1 VGIAIIFLVVSYLLS
16 LLSFYLYTK
25 LSQILQPVE
34 KGFWGFA
41 IIGLIAGLIAVL
53 VSFLNKRLIPT
64 IVISFGV
71 DCLVDSVIL
80 YSKLGTQVIQ
90 YLPGLL
96 ISMSSVIVSW
106 HFLKRKPWLPKNS
119 TQGTKE
125 QFNSKYALAR
135 KLFKNP
141 NKITLEA
148 LKEVSGAL
156 QGINP
161 KIDALLKEADSFSR
175 ALSGDVLGF
184 IVAHIRTEKEEDEEK
199 KEKVLFF
206 IDLVNDIWE
215 EVNAAYVRLNAGNSG
230 NYADHPVRQL
240 GNSMIASSGPSGF
253 ATISMAIVVATSVAA
268 TNTADIG
275 SMLPKNDFLAPETQN
290 SQEVNVPTQT
300 ETPKNSPTDIPKT
313 VPILTYSAVE
323 KTIFVS
329 ALEEGITYTAGSTG
343 TYRFT
348 ITGGAYMAD
357 PAKGWEAKVMIYKN
371 RPIDWS
377 GPNGTHT
384 NWNYLVGYPDVK
396 STREEAEQLGKGQHL
411 DIFLDKDEYL
421 IFIVFDSKDDFV
433 NNSGGIYVQVQK
445 GAVTT
450 QTVSPALAAPAIQ
463 VDSGW
468 AHFWR
473 SFNGPPGPDTTST
486 IDYSGMAM
494 YVTVHNNGTA
504 GDRIIGGASSY
515 CTSITFDDISIYGPD
530 GTISGIDVPAKSTVV
545 MDFMKASRIICNG
558 TKEGLKQG
566 DRITMSLI
574 FEKFGQV
581 PAWVEIRET
590 PE

>member
-1 VGIAIIFLVVSYLLS
+1 
-16 LLSFYLYTK
+16 
-25 LSQILQPVE
+25 
-34 KGFWGFA
+34 
-41 IIGLIAGLIAVL
+41 
-53 VSFLNKRLIPT
+53 
-64 IVISFGV
+64 
-71 DCLVDSVIL
+71 
-80 YSKLGTQVIQ
+80 
-90 YLPGLL
+90 
-96 ISMSSVIVSW
+96 
-106 HFLKRKPWLPKNS
+106 
-119 TQGTKE
+119 
-125 QFNSKYALAR
+125 
-135 KLFKNP
+135 
-141 NKITLEA
+141 
-148 LKEVSGAL
+148 
-156 QGINP
+156 
-161 KIDALLKEADSFSR
+161 
-175 ALSGDVLGF
+175 
-184 IVAHIRTEKEEDEEK
+184 
-199 KEKVLFF
+199 
-206 IDLVNDIWE
+206 
-215 EVNAAYVRLNAGNSG
+215 
-230 NYADHPVRQL
+230 
-240 GNSMIASSGPSGF
+240 
-253 ATISMAIVVATSVAA
+253 
-268 TNTADIG
+268 
-275 SMLPKNDFLAPETQN
+275 
-290 SQEVNVPTQT
+290 
-300 ETPKNSPTDIPKT
+300 
-313 VPILTYSAVE
+313 
-323 KTIFVS
+323 
-329 ALEEGITYTAGSTG
+329 
-343 TYRFT
+343 
-348 ITGGAYMAD
+348 MAD

-377 GPNGTHT
+377 GTNGTHT

-433 NNSGGIYVQVQK
+433 DNSGGIYVQVQK